1 MHFQEFKRDP
11 SPRMG
16 YAQKPG
22 VFRRRISRLP
32 SPMVWLKREPILPK
46 CHKRLSTQPEPGG
59 QWARA
64 RWTSKKR
71 SRCCGRVCGS
81 AKSLFLRIRCRQPFS
96 AHGLSSLHSML
107 AFCRDLCAHAHTPR
121 TPRAASSVAPARE
134 PNRSARIPRP
144 QQPYADD
151 GGRGLARRQ

>member
-1 MHFQEFKRDP
+1 MKDVGGTVLAGS
-11 SPRMG
+11 SPPFLGREQVKNTR
-16 YAQKPG
+16 A
-22 VFRRRISRLP
+22 VRLR
-32 SPMVWLKREPILPK
+32 REPILPK
-46 CHKRLSTQPEPGG
+46 CHKSLSTQPEPGG

-81 AKSLFLRIRCRQPFS
+81 AKSLFLRIRCRQPFP

-121 TPRAASSVAPARE
+121 TPRAASSAAPARE